1 MSQIINNTAESRPLW
16 VLIILYEPLGGAHLK
31 CCLPND
37 LVHITYSKMSC
48 HTLREK
54 REEDASR
61 LIMSRSPTH
70 DYCSLCVG

>member
-16 VLIILYEPLGGAHLK
+16 VLIILYEPLGAAHLK

-48 HTLREK
+48 HTLREE

-70 DYCSLCVG
+70 DYCPLCVG